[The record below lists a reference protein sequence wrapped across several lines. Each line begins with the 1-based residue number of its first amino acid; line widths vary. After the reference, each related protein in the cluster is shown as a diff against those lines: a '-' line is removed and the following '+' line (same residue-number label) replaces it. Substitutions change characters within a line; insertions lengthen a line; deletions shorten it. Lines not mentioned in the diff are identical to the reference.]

1 MDEITNLQSQI
12 LAALGQRPLDLLIR
26 NVRLVD
32 VYAEKIVE
40 TDLGICGDRIVS
52 VFPRENLAAAR
63 TLDARG
69 RYAIPGFID
78 AHIHIESALLTPDR
92 LAEVVVPTGTTTLFV
107 DPMEVANVAGYAGLE
122 EFFRAAPDLPYRLFV
137 EVSSRVPTAPGLE
150 TTGGELGPAAV
161 RRALAW
167 ERSISLGELDPS
179 KVLNPQRPYLQ
190 KILSAHARGKIANG
204 HAAGLSG
211 VELEAYAAA
220 RLADDHE
227 CVTLD
232 DVKARLAVGLAVIIR
247 EGSSER
253 NLRDLIS
260 GIVRDN
266 LPTRHL
272 LFCVDDKFSADITAE
287 GHINYNINESIKL
300 GLDPIQAIQIA
311 SLNAAEH
318 FRVADKLGALVPGRL
333 ADFIL
338 ADSLNPIVPAQ
349 VYVGGRLVAEDGQL
363 TVKVKPIRYAAWLK
377 ATVKTYRGRGTK
389 AVHFTLS
396 INDQHPERSAARPS
410 TALRAA
416 QGARGA
422 QSKGARVRVIE
433 IVPDQIINY
442 FREATLPV
450 VNGLI
455 QPDPAQDVLKIA
467 VVERHGK
474 NGNIAVAFAK
484 GFGLKRGAIGGT
496 VAHDHHNIV
505 VLGTNDADLAACVR
519 ALVKMRGGFVAV
531 AGGRVLAR
539 VPLPVAGLM
548 SDRPAAAVNAA
559 LAKLNAAA
567 RALGSPL
574 NSPFMTLSFVSLP
587 SIPEAGLTDQGLV
600 DVRSRKFLSVIL
612 EPD

>member
-1 MDEITNLQSQI
+1 MAAVQELQHQI
-12 LAALGQRPLDLLIR
+12 HAARGERPLDLLVR

-32 VYAEKIVE
+32 VYRETIVE
-40 TDLGICGDRIVS
+40 TDLGLCGDRVVS
-52 VFPRENLAAAR
+52 VLPGGRRAARR

-69 RYAIPGFID
+69 RFAIPGFID

-92 LAEVVVPTGTTTLFV
+92 LAEVIVPTGTTTLLV
-107 DPMEVANVAGYAGLE
+107 DPMEVANVAGYDGLA
-122 EFFRAAPDLPYRLFV
+122 EFFRAAHALPYRIFV
-137 EVSSRVPTAPGLE
+137 QVSSRVPTAPGLE
-150 TTGGELGPAAV
+150 TTGGELGPAQV

-167 ERSISLGELDPS
+167 PDAISLGELDPS
-179 KVLNPQRPYLQ
+179 KVLNPQAPYLK
-190 KILSAHARGKIANG
+190 KILAAHARGKIANG

-211 VELEAYAAA
+211 QDLEAYATA

-232 DVKARLAVGLAVIIR
+232 DVKARLAMGMTIIIR

-260 GIVRDN
+260 GIVREN
-266 LPTRHL
+266 LPTRHM
-272 LFCVDDKFSADITAE
+272 LFCVDDKFSADLAAE
-287 GHINYNINESIKL
+287 GHINYNVNQAIRL
-300 GLDPIQAIQIA
+300 GLDPLRAIQMA

-318 FRVADKLGALVPGRL
+318 FRLDDRLGALVPGRW

-338 ADSLNPIVPAQ
+338 SESLTPIVPVQ
-349 VYVGGRLVAEDGQL
+349 VFVAGRLVAEDGRL
-363 TVKVKPIRYAAWLK
+363 VADVPRVRYAAWLRN
-377 ATVKTYRGRGTK
+377 TVRVKRGT
-389 AVHFTLS
+389 
-396 INDQHPERSAARPS
+396 
-410 TALRAA
+410 RAA
-416 QGARGA
+416 HFALGADRPRV
-422 QSKGARVRVIE
+422 RVRVIE

-442 FREATLPV
+442 FREAELKV
-450 VNGLI
+450 EDGQV

-505 VLGTNDADLAACVR
+505 VLGTNDDDLAACVR
-519 ALVKMRGGFVAV
+519 ALVKMHGGFVVV
-531 AGGRVLAR
+531 AEGRTLAQ

-548 SDRPAAAVNAA
+548 SDRPAAEVNRA
-559 LAKLNAAA
+559 LGGLNAAA
-567 RALGSPL
+567 RELGSPL

-587 SIPEAGLTDQGLV
+587 SIPEAGLTDKGLV
-600 DVRSRKFLSVIL
+600 DVRARKLITVLI
-612 EPD
+612 